1 LDQEAMTESTADSA
15 HDDHAH
21 GGHDDHGSHGGHE
34 VDAIHAAN
42 PHLQHHFDTPQQQF
56 DAGKLGIWLFL
67 VTEILF
73 FSGLFCAYTVY
84 RAMHPE
90 VFLYSSYYLDPVAG
104 AVNTAVL
111 ILSSLTAA
119 WAVRNAQL
127 RQQRRMVVNII
138 ITILCGTTFLVIHA
152 NEYHEKYESGMVWS
166 SCETQPTMHK
176 ALHRCFKPKEQLW
189 TQESFKEQHPEAA
202 AFAAKLYAAENA
214 QKGGNEKT
222 SRLEPSSAAGHYRF
236 AAATVNKSSTM
247 KNSPGGA
254 TITPVAA
261 AAKSDD
267 AAGMSQQLLAEV
279 AEVARQESTTNG
291 TVDTQLGREIKPLV
305 DAGVIGPRSVGGVSH
320 PKDAHVFF
328 ALFFFMTG
336 LHSIHVIAG
345 IGIWVWMLVR
355 VFKKQFGPTYFG
367 PIDYAAL
374 YWHLVD
380 MIWIYLFPLLYLIR

>member
-1 LDQEAMTESTADSA
+1 MTESTADSA
-15 HDDHAH
+15 HAEAH
-21 GGHDDHGSHGGHE
+21 GGHGDHGGHGHE
-34 VDAIHAAN
+34 LDAIHAAN

-90 VFLYSSYYLDPVAG
+90 VFLYSSYFLNPVAG
-104 AVNTAVL
+104 AIDTATL

-127 RQQRRMVVNII
+127 KQQRLMVMNII
-138 ITILCGTTFLVIHA
+138 ITILCGVTFLVIHA
-152 NEYHEKYESGMVWS
+152 GEYHEKYESGMVWS
-166 SCETQPTMHK
+166 SCAKQATMHK
-176 ALHRCFKPKEQLW
+176 ELHRCFKPKEHLW
-189 TQESFKEQHPEAA
+189 ELPSFKEQHPEAA
-202 AFAAKLYAAENA
+202 AFAAKLYAAE
-214 QKGGNEKT
+214 QKNGGKSGNKKT
-222 SRLEPSSAAGHYRF
+222 SQIEPGAASGQFRLAQDTVDKTSTVKPSPDPPAAA
-236 AAATVNKSSTM
+236 AAAT
-247 KNSPGGA
+247 SP
-254 TITPVAA
+254 AA
-261 AAKSDD
+261 ADPPIFNKK
-267 AAGMSQQLLAEV
+267 LLAEV
-279 AEVARQESTTNG
+279 AEVARQESTTKG
-291 TVDTQLGREIKPLV
+291 SVDSQLGREIKPLV
-305 DAGVIGPRSVGGVSH
+305 DAGVIGPRSAGGVSY

-336 LHSIHVIAG
+336 LHSIHVLAG
-345 IGIWVWMLVR
+345 IIVWLWMLVR